1 MSTLLLY
8 WVVLAIILL
17 AFIIGRGKKSGPLV
31 LGYFASLSIIYV
43 PGILSYTGAGAGT
56 PSEILAESGFKVVLI
71 GLCAYLVGAF
81 LGQNLNFRSRK
92 LKEIVALDDRVTA
105 QFGMLLLGIGVFS
118 YFFAIPILSFIPSAT
133 SLASAAGSLILVG
146 YWYYLFYAFKTGNS
160 RRIVLGLA
168 ALPLLPLSTMIT
180 GGFLGFGTYWLIAI
194 ATFAYVLSKQ
204 KVIILAALPFLIY
217 AGLSF
222 GVAYFADRSVLR
234 ENVWQDKADV
244 GGGFNTVVGMISNLE
259 PLDINR
265 SDHVSMLL
273 TRLNESTL
281 VGAGVDNY
289 NSGFVD
295 LVHGATVPIWAFVP
309 RVVWPN
315 KPPVGG
321 GGDLV
326 SQFTGIYFAEDTSVG
341 IGQTLEFFMNF
352 GQQGVIFG
360 FLIWGFILARLDL
373 AMRTGLEDGR
383 LGPVLIGGLCGAAM
397 LQPNGNL
404 LEITVTTVASFIV
417 AQITLAALKGFGA
430 LDRDGKPV
438 ATSRKSLVKQNL
450 PAKRL
455 R

>member
-1 MSTLLLY
+1 MNTLLFY
-8 WVVLAIILL
+8 WVVLAIVLL
-17 AFIIGRGKKSGPLV
+17 TFIIGRGKKSGPLV

-43 PGILSYTGAGAGT
+43 PGILSYTGAGAGA
-56 PSEILAESGFKVVLI
+56 PGEILAEAGFRVVLI

-81 LGQNLNFRSRK
+81 LGQNLNFRSKRPTAM
-92 LKEIVALDDRVTA
+92 VALDGRVTA
-105 QFGMLLLGIGVFS
+105 QFGLLLLGVGIFS

-146 YWYYLFYAFKTGNS
+146 YWYYLFYAFRAGNS

-168 ALPLLPLSTMIT
+168 ALPLLPISTMIT
-180 GGFLGFGTYWLIAI
+180 GGFLGFGTFWLIAI
-194 ATFAYVLSKQ
+194 GAFAYVLSRQ
-204 KVIILAALPFLIY
+204 KLIIAAALPFLIY

-234 ENVWQDKADV
+234 ENVWQGKADV
-244 GGGFNTVVGMISNLE
+244 GGSFNTVVGMISNLE

-273 TRLNESTL
+273 ARLNESTL

-295 LVHGATVPIWAFVP
+295 LVHGATVPVWAFVP

-321 GGDLV
+321 GGELV
-326 SQFTGIYFAEDTSVG
+326 TEFTGIPFALDTSVG

-352 GQQGVIFG
+352 GQPGVIIG
-360 FLIWGFILARLDL
+360 FLIWGFILARFDL
-373 AMRTGLEDGR
+373 TMRTGLEDGR
-383 LGPVLIGGLCGAAM
+383 LGPILVAGLCGAAM

-404 LEITVTTVASFIV
+404 LEIIVTVVASFIV
-417 AQITLAALKGFGA
+417 AQIALGVLKAVGA
-430 LDRDGKPV
+430 LDRDGKPS
-438 ATSRKSLVKQNL
+438 ASAVKPETNRSV
-450 PAKRL
+450 PVRRL

>member
-1 MSTLLLY
+1 MSTLLFY
-8 WVVLAIILL
+8 WLVLAIALMV
-17 AFIIGRGKKSGPLV
+17 FVVGRGNKSGPLV

-43 PGILSYTGAGAGT
+43 PGILSYTGAGAGM
-56 PSEILAESGFKVVLI
+56 PSEIAAEAGFKLVLV
-71 GLCAYLVGAF
+71 GLCAYLVGA
-81 LGQNLNFRSRK
+81 LIGQNLNFRSRK
-92 LKEIVALDDRVTA
+92 PKEVVTIDDRVNSK
-105 QFGMLLLGIGVFS
+105 FGLLLLGMGVFS

-146 YWYYLFYAFKTGNS
+146 YWYYLFYAFKARNS

-180 GGFLGFGTYWLIAI
+180 GGFLGFGTFWLIAI
-194 ATFAYVLSKQ
+194 GAFAYVLSRQ
-204 KVIILAALPFLIY
+204 KLIIVAVLPFLIY

-234 ENVWQDKADV
+234 DNVWQEKADV
-244 GGGFNTVVGMISNLE
+244 GGGFATVVGMISNLE

-295 LVHGATVPIWAFVP
+295 LVYGATVPVWAFVP
-309 RVVWPN
+309 RVLWPN

-326 SQFTGIYFAEDTSVG
+326 TEFTGIPFAQDTSVG

-352 GQQGVIFG
+352 GQKGVIIG
-360 FLIWGFILARLDL
+360 FLIWGCVLARFDL
-373 AMRTGLEDGR
+373 AIRTGLEDGR
-383 LGPVLIGGLCGAAM
+383 LSPILVAGLCGAAM

-404 LEITVTTVASFIV
+404 LEIIVTVVASFIV
-417 AQITLAALKGFGA
+417 AQIAFMALIAFGA
-430 LDRDGKPV
+430 LDGDGKPV
-438 ATSRKSLVKQNL
+438 AATRKSIAKQNL